1 MSAQEDRIGRSLKR
15 LGFQLGKGRG
25 KAFKITAAGGSAAPD
40 TTDTMTLDQIETW
53 IGNHIKPA
61 SAPTSR

>member
-1 MSAQEDRIGRSLKR
+1 MASAQQERITRSLKR

-40 TTDTMTLDQIETW
+40 TTDTMTLNQIERW
-53 IGNHIKPA
+53 IADHIKPK
-61 SAPTSR
+61 R